1 MAKNMMPEGGR
12 TIIGWVMV
20 GGIIALI
27 LLILAILFGNLSGN
41 VGFSSDS
48 EVISVRTITLNETES
63 KNVTDLTGKI
73 NPSLSGM
80 TIANATDGVIIDSAN
95 YTINGGNISAVAGTE
110 YNGVGVNVSG
120 TLLYDSSGQIDT
132 DNIIHNYTRSATN
145 VGKQLPV
152 TGTIVGIALLL
163 LVLLF
168 ILGFA
173 VSRLLKMSGGES
185 VGSGRIGGS
194 SRFRGSSSAELG

>member
-41 VGFSSDS
+41 VGFSSGTQGYND
-48 EVISVRTITLNETES
+48 TE
-63 KNVTDLTGKI
+63 D
-73 NPSLSGM
+73 
-80 TIANATDGVIIDSAN
+80 II
-95 YTINGGNISAVAGTE
+95 
-110 YNGVGVNVSG
+110 
-120 TLLYDSSGQIDT
+120 L
-132 DNIIHNYTRSATN
+132 NYTRSATN

-173 VSRLLKMSGGES
+173 VSRLLKMSGGS
-185 VGSGRIGGS
+185 NAN
-194 SRFRGSSSAELG
+194 F